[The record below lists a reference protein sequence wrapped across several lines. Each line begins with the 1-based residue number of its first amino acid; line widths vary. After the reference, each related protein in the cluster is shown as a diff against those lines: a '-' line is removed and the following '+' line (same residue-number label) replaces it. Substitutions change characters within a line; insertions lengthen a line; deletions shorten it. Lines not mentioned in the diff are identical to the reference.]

1 MFNHSQNQNI
11 DIKDIAIIK
20 IFFANLSAFI
30 LGLGVYALGVNI
42 SQVLP
47 IPPFLFTAIV
57 GLISTYILSDKFAKP
72 FVSQWIES
80 EIKAYK
86 DLIKKESVQSLQ
98 RQYFD
103 LLYGLKKVYLNVKTL
118 NIDDLIENDEYS
130 ISKLEIDEKIDAS
143 FKQGKIYDKA
153 WEELLEAEERE
164 DNGEIRDVIQ
174 EVVRTTVTKG
184 LKINRQDTNYQLYA
198 KPIRAYL
205 RAWLVCS
212 IKYRKCMP
220 IEPILD
226 SKDNVKTHKTAIRY
240 IRNNILNS
248 ENRYQFIPSQ
258 ESIDVIKEYLD
269 KLLAMI
275 QEKDK

>member
-1 MFNHSQNQNI
+1 MFNNSQNQNI

-86 DLIKKESVQSLQ
+86 DLIKKESAQSLQ

-130 ISKLEIDEKIDAS
+130 ISKLEIDEKIEAS
-143 FKQGKIYDKA
+143 FTQEKIYDKA
-153 WEELLEAEERE
+153 WKELLEAEERE
-164 DNGEIRDVIQ
+164 DNVEIRDVIQ
-174 EVVRTTVTKG
+174 EVVRTTVTRG

-226 SKDNVKTHKTAIRY
+226 SKENVKTHKNAVRY

-269 KLLAMI
+269 KLLVMI

>member
-143 FKQGKIYDKA
+143 FKQEKIYDKA
-153 WEELLEAEERE
+153 WKELLEAEERE

-226 SKDNVKTHKTAIRY
+226 SRDNVKTHKTAIRY